1 MLNLQKKYQLPA
13 WADMAKAAP
22 PAEAPVEDAA
32 AAFEKLYNLPPGKQA
47 AMLDFDGFEILI
59 SAAMVNA
66 SRKPMQ
72 QYFRRV
78 GPCLQKPTEVWVEI
92 VTDGSAAYN
101 YLKAYDDGWFEVHVA
116 DGAAAYYVLKSGD
129 EWANRQ
135 RAGALVYT
143 AQKGE

>member
-13 WADMAKAAP
+13 WAEIKKAAP
-22 PAEAPVEDAA
+22 PAEPATPDAA
-32 AAFEKLYNLPPGKQA
+32 AAFEKLYNLPAAKQA
-47 AMLDFDGFEILI
+47 AMQDFDGFEILI

-129 EWANRQ
+129 EWAARQ

-143 AQKGE
+143 AQK